1 MPSSRC
7 IEESVDLRQEIINLR
22 QESTCG
28 VDLRRSRQL
37 TSSPDYLEESFVC
50 CKKENVAPVKE
61 DCSNDPGS
69 VYASIKDFLEWNNV
83 VLTNI

>member
-28 VDLRRSRQL
+28 VDLRIDLRRSRQL
-37 TSSPDYLEESFVC
+37 TSSADYLEESFVC
-50 CKKENVAPVKE
+50 CKNENVAPVKE
-61 DCSNDPGS
+61 DCRNDPDS
-69 VYASIKDFLEWNNV
+69 V
-83 VLTNI
+83 